1 MAKNWSFCHP
11 SHLMSS
17 CIIRFTLILSWVKIK
32 FVYAILKNLSI
43 GPITQAVLA
52 SVLFATS
59 APFAKLLLH
68 EIEPVMLAA
77 LLYLGSGIGL
87 LLFKTLARQ
96 VKLRDEAGLG
106 KSDIP
111 WLLGAVVFGGI
122 AAPVV
127 LMYSLKITP
136 AATASLLLNFE
147 GVATSIIAAIMFKE
161 AMGRRIWIAIAA
173 ITVASIILTWDRSG
187 AIGLSVG
194 AVGVLAA
201 CVFWGLD
208 NNLTRHISAKDP
220 VAITILKG
228 LIAGSFSLVL
238 AFVLQNHLPGIKHIF
253 MAAVL
258 GFFAYGMSIVL
269 FISSMRNLGA
279 ARTCAYF
286 GTSPFIGAILSFVL
300 FIELPNIL
308 FIIATSIMVLGVIC
322 MLNEKHEHTHTHEE
336 AEHEHGH
343 DHADEHHLHDHEM
356 ISDGFHCYLH
366 KHCAITHR
374 HPHTPDIHHRHQH

>member
-1 MAKNWSFCHP
+1 
-11 SHLMSS
+11 
-17 CIIRFTLILSWVKIK
+17 
-32 FVYAILKNLSI
+32 
-43 GPITQAVLA
+43 
-52 SVLFATS
+52 
-59 APFAKLLLH
+59 
-68 EIEPVMLAA
+68 MLAA

-96 VKLRDEAGLG
+96 VKFRDEAGLG

-122 AAPVV
+122 VAPVV

-161 AMGRRIWIAIAA
+161 AMDRRIWIAIAA

-187 AIGLSVG
+187 DMGLSIG

-201 CVFWGLD
+201 CAFWGLD

-238 AFVLQNHLPGIKHIF
+238 AFVLKNCDTTITRCVGSPST
-253 MAAVL
+253 A
-258 GFFAYGMSIVL
+258 IVAL
-269 FISSMRNLGA
+269 I
-279 ARTCAYF
+279 
-286 GTSPFIGAILSFVL
+286 
-300 FIELPNIL
+300 IEGL
-308 FIIATSIMVLGVIC
+308 
-322 MLNEKHEHTHTHEE
+322 
-336 AEHEHGH
+336 
-343 DHADEHHLHDHEM
+343 
-356 ISDGFHCYLH
+356 
-366 KHCAITHR
+366 
-374 HPHTPDIHHRHQH
+374 